1 MIENIRD
8 SFGGL
13 TLTYYCTEDT
23 IKTHRFNNLAREQL
37 VPDAEHG
44 DDPLLRDGDVV
55 DAGALHQQHLVE
67 DFAGGSELKQWKF
80 MNTSDFFENTQISM
94 K

>member
-55 DAGALHQQHLVE
+55 DARALHHQHLVE
-67 DFAGGSELKQWKF
+67 DLAGGP
-80 MNTSDFFENTQISM
+80 
-94 K
+94 